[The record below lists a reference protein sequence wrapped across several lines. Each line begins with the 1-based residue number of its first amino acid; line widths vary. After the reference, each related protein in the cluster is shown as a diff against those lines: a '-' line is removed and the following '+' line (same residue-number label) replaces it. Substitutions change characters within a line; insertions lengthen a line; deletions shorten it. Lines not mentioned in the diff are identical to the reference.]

1 MNVDKRRIQLR
12 TDNPISKNGPIV
24 YWMSR
29 DQRVQDNWALL
40 FAQELALKQKSPL
53 IVVHNLLPQY
63 LGGSSRQFD
72 FKTNSLQK
80 VEKSLTKKNIPFYLF
95 ITNKQKSAEQQLYT
109 FFAKESVSAVVM
121 DFNPL
126 RIQQQWLSEA
136 VSKGNNNGYAVYE
149 VDAHNIIPAWELS
162 QKQEYAAYT
171 IRKKV
176 HRLLP
181 DFLTDFP
188 RVRKHP
194 YSLQGDTPTTD
205 WKSIMNTGPADNVFE
220 SAWIIPG
227 EKAAFIEMEVFLEN
241 RLAGYAEKR
250 NDPNQIV
257 SSNLSPY
264 FHYGHLAPQRVAF
277 EAQRYNADIPSQESF
292 LEELIVR
299 RELADNFC
307 YYNDKYDA
315 VEGFPDWARKSLD
328 EHRADAREYVYLR
341 EQFEKGETHDQ
352 LWNAA
357 QSQLLITGK
366 MHGYMRMYWAKKIL
380 EWTSSPED
388 AMKIAIYLNDMYEL
402 DGRDPNGYA
411 GIAWSIGGVHDRA
424 WFDRPVYG
432 KVRYMNANGA
442 KKKFDTELYIKTW
455 LDLPDQPQLL

>member
-1 MNVDKRRIQLR
+1 MSVDQQRVQLR
-12 TDNPISKNGPIV
+12 TKSTISRTGPIV

-29 DQRVQDNWALL
+29 DQRVNDNWALL
-40 FAQELALKQKSPL
+40 YAQELALKQKSPL

-63 LGGSSRQFD
+63 LGGSSRQYR
-72 FKTNSLQK
+72 FKTESLLK
-80 VEKSLTKKNIPFYLF
+80 VEKELAAKNIPFF
-95 ITNKQKSAEQQLYT
+95 ITVADKKETAEKQLYQL
-109 FFAKESVSAVVM
+109 FADISVSAVVM

-126 RIQQQWLSEA
+126 RIQQQWLQE
-136 VSKGNNNGYAVYE
+136 VVYEGEKEEYAVYE
-149 VDAHNIIPAWELS
+149 VDAHNIIPAWVLS

-188 RVRKHP
+188 AVVKHP
-194 YSLQGDTPTTD
+194 YTLSKKSGLLKKKDLASNIPTD
-205 WKSIMNTGPADNVFE
+205 NIMT
-220 SAWIIPG
+220 SSWIIPG
-227 EKAAFIEMEVFLEN
+227 EEAALAQMNVFLDKK
-241 RLAGYAEKR
+241 LTGYADKR
-250 NDPNQIV
+250 NDPNE
-257 SSNLSPY
+257 SALSNLSPY
-264 FHYGHLAPQRVAF
+264 FHYGHLSPQRVAL
-277 EAQRYNADIPSQESF
+277 EAQRYDTDIASQESF

-307 YYNDKYDA
+307 YYNDHYDS
-315 VEGFPDWARKSLD
+315 VEGFPDWAKKTLD
-328 EHRADAREYVYLR
+328 EHRNDPRDFLYTKD
-341 EQFEKGETHDQ
+341 QFEIGEIHDP

-357 QSQLLITGK
+357 QQQLLRTGK

-380 EWTSSPED
+380 EWSESPEQ
-388 AMKIAIYLNDMYEL
+388 AMDTAIYLNDKYEL

-424 WFDRPVYG
+424 WFERPVYG

-442 KKKFDTELYIKTW
+442 KKKFDTELYISKWRTSA
-455 LDLPDQPQLL
+455 DQQQLF